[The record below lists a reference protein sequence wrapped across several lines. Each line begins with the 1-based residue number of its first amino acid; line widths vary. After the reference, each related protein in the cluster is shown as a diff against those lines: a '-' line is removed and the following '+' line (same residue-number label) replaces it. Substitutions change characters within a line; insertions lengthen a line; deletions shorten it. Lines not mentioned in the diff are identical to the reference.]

1 MTVAAH
7 GTDNTFLSKMV
18 MKMTKDEQRLASV
31 LKSGARQAPDNK
43 WFTRRVLNKL
53 PVQNVNFATIGNL
66 CYAIALIAALACWV
80 LFLRDLDVRV
90 ITVCDI
96 LHFAVLFV
104 LSLSGLLSVIRQID
118 KEWF

>member
-1 MTVAAH
+1 M
-7 GTDNTFLSKMV
+7 
-18 MKMTKDEQRLASV
+18 ASM

-53 PVQNVNFATIGNL
+53 PAQNVNFATIGNL
-66 CYAIALIAALACWV
+66 CYAIALIATLACWV

-90 ITVCDI
+90 ITVRDI